1 MRKFLVVGCGGS
13 GDATLSYM
21 MDQIKSELALHGI
34 DHIPAGWQFVEVD
47 VPVSPVAT
55 APGLGNIREQGGTYF
70 GSGAVGIGYSVLDNG
85 VSQTLQQKNAL
96 DSIATWAPRKPE
108 DVVVAIS
115 AGAGQYR
122 AVGRMIALSKA
133 AGIRQALE
141 NAWNQLSRVET
152 NSEMA
157 SLNMPG
163 LGRFDPEDPPLV
175 IVVSS
180 MAGGAGASMALDVC
194 RLLTL
199 IPGVDPRLMGIFM
212 VSADIFE
219 NLPEAARTGV
229 RANSLAMLGEIVA
242 TQSGAAR
249 KHDVATLS
257 ALGQQNGQGARI
269 PFQRVFP
276 VGRFVG
282 AQRTLFGDGSPQA
295 VYRGLGRGLA
305 ALMMSGKATEQ
316 FERYD
321 LANAGSP
328 AGNRDY
334 LGWGEDWDPLPW
346 GSFGYSSLSMG
357 RERYREYSA
366 QRIARTSVDRIL
378 HGHVQQG
385 NVAPETQQVERLL
398 SSQWAHIVTQL
409 GLPGGDGGVIAAPQ
423 MFSWFVDTAFRRDEV
438 EKTARNLVESQL
450 ASYLPSPAGIQIT
463 QWLPAVRQRLNERRS
478 AFATGVGQA
487 AHQWAFTWQKDFT
500 DRLVTVIEAAIAT
513 FGVAYA
519 TALLDR
525 LEAHLGNAV
534 LKGLHEL
541 SIRGPQDVGAIPQG
555 FESKVSGMKGVVAN
569 GQDVLDQLT
578 AGFRGV
584 FRDSLYAQAAGLAEQ
599 VLAGSVAGLIAPLK
613 ASISEGHKILERAE
627 SAVDEHAGLA
637 HLASD
642 LYRSWPSDGDQAVP
656 TRFDVANNE
665 VLLTKSAEFPAQ
677 YEGDI
682 QAAVENA
689 AGEASSFVGA
699 RGSVV
704 SQVISGQWK
713 TTGGTQAPGGLVSQE
728 SPWRSP
734 VFATNPF
741 TNDVQVPSE
750 ARFTLHVT
758 PHEVV
763 SRARQ
768 FVGRPGESFDK
779 FCSLSLRDFVSGK
792 GVEASQVELRQ
803 REVAKK
809 FREALTLARPLISV
823 NTEAVTA
830 IHGTP
835 MKYRYKFSE
844 LPFDLIP
851 GVADS
856 LVEAVT
862 GDPAIDSSSL
872 QILQNSMT
880 ADEGVT
886 RVDIFGS
893 YQNYSPLVFD
903 SVLEPVAQ
911 QWASTP
917 AMGRKDFW
925 RWRRSRPLT
934 AALPMGD
941 VERRAMVLGWFVGQ
955 LVGQIRIPESPFT
968 SAVEIWDPA
977 ASRWVDFPN
986 PLLTAPAHFLAS
998 YDWLPAVLESVLVA
1012 MARSHEAP
1020 VMESLKPYQLLR
1032 SIYDATSQEPA
1043 TGIIEANAKVTVT
1056 NWLRSG
1062 ETGTGAN
1069 SRVPGLVPAQ
1079 SVAERAELAR
1089 VWLGGIK
1096 TLAGVEFLAP
1106 GVQGAQG
1113 GGTFS
1118 SIPSRSHAAVTPIF
1132 HDLAED
1138 VFAAMNTLIELVV
1151 EAEED
1156 ALRAPAPASAQAPAA
1171 PNVTVAMPE
1180 GGVF

>member
-1 MRKFLVVGCGGS
+1 
-13 GDATLSYM
+13 M
-21 MDQIKSELALHGI
+21 MDQIKSELALHGV

-85 VSQTLQQKNAL
+85 VSQTLQQKNSL

-122 AVGRMIALSKA
+122 SVGRMIALSKA

-141 NAWNQLSRVET
+141 EAWNQLSRVET

-157 SLNMPG
+157 SLKVPG
-163 LGRFDPEDPPLV
+163 LGRFEPEDPPLV

-199 IPGVDPRLMGIFM
+199 IPGLDPRLMGIFM

-219 NLPEAARTGV
+219 QLPEAARTGV

-249 KHDVATLS
+249 KHDVETLA

-305 ALMMSGKATEQ
+305 ALMLSGKATEQ

-321 LANAGSP
+321 LANSGSP
-328 AGNRDY
+328 AGDRDY

-366 QRIARTSVDRIL
+366 QRIARTSVDRLL

-385 NVAPETQQVERLL
+385 NVAPESQQVERLL
-398 SSQWAHIVTQL
+398 ASQWAHIVSEL

-450 ASYLPSPAGIQIT
+450 ASYLPSPAGIQIA
-463 QWLPAVRQRLNERRS
+463 QWLPAVRQRLAERRS

-487 AHQWAFTWQKDFT
+487 AHQWAFTWQKDLT
-500 DRLVTVIEAAIAT
+500 DRLVAVVEGAIAT

-525 LEAHLGNAV
+525 LEAHIGNAV
-534 LKGLHEL
+534 IKGLHEL

-555 FESKVSGMKGVVAN
+555 FESKVAGMKGVVAN
-569 GQDVLDQLT
+569 GQDVVDQLT

-599 VLAGSVAGLIAPLK
+599 VLAGSVAGLISPLR

-627 SAVDEHAGLA
+627 SAANEHIGLA

-642 LYRSWPSDGDQAVP
+642 LYRSWPSDADQAVP
-656 TRFDVANNE
+656 ARFDVANNE

-677 YEGDI
+677 YEGDV
-682 QAAVENA
+682 QASVDIP
-689 AGEASSFVGA
+689 AGEPASFVGA

-704 SQVISGQWK
+704 TQVISGQWK
-713 TTGGTQAPGGLVSQE
+713 TTGGTPAPAGLVTQQA
-728 SPWRSP
+728 PWRSP

-741 TNDVQVPSE
+741 TNEVQVPSE
-750 ARFTLHVT
+750 GRFTVHVT
-758 PHEVV
+758 PREVV

-792 GVEASQVELRQ
+792 GVEASQVEIRQ
-803 REVAKK
+803 QEVAKK

-823 NTEAVTA
+823 NTQAVTA
-830 IHGTP
+830 IHQTQ
-835 MKYRYKFSE
+835 MTYRYKFSE
-844 LPFDLIP
+844 LPFDMIP
-851 GVADS
+851 GVAGA
-856 LVEAVT
+856 LVDAVT
-862 GDPAIDSSSL
+862 SDPSIDSSSL
-872 QILQNSMT
+872 QILQNAMT

-893 YQNYSPLVFD
+893 YPNYSPLVFD

-911 QWASTP
+911 QWAGMP
-917 AMGRKDFW
+917 ALGRKGFW
-925 RWRRSRPLT
+925 RWRRARPLT

-941 VERRAMVLGWFVGQ
+941 SERRAMVLGWFVGQ

-977 ASRWVDFPN
+977 GARWVEFPN
-986 PLLTAPAHFLAS
+986 PLLTPPSQFLAS
-998 YDWLPAVLESVLVA
+998 YDWLPAVLESILVA

-1020 VMESLKPYQLLR
+1020 VMESLKPYRLLR
-1032 SIYDATSQEPA
+1032 SIYDSHSQGPA
-1043 TGIIEANAKVTVT
+1043 TGIIEADAKVTIT
-1056 NWLRSG
+1056 NWLRTG

-1069 SRVPGLVPAQ
+1069 SRVPGLDPSQ
-1079 SVAERAELAR
+1079 SIAERAELAR
-1089 VWLGGIK
+1089 GWFGGIQA
-1096 TLAGVEFLAP
+1096 LAGNEFLAP
-1106 GVQGAQG
+1106 GVNGAKG
-1113 GGTFS
+1113 GGAFS
-1118 SIPSRSHAAVTPIF
+1118 SIANRSHAADTPIF
-1132 HDLAED
+1132 YDLAED
-1138 VFAAMNTLIELVV
+1138 VFGAMKTLVALVG

-1156 ALRAPAPASAQAPAA
+1156 ALRAPAVAAAPAPAA
-1171 PNVTVAMPE
+1171 PDASIVMPE